1 MQKKEDNL
9 ETYDCKTPARTFEDL
24 LVWKK
29 SHEFVLSVYRFS
41 SSFPKHEL
49 YGLTTQ
55 MRRAAVSASANIA
68 EGFKKRSKFDK
79 ARFMNIAQGSI
90 EESRY
95 YLILSKDLGYGETKH
110 LMNKLAEVSRI
121 LQVYTK
127 SILSSVS

>member
-9 ETYDCKTPARTFEDL
+9 VMYDCKKPAKTFEDL

-29 SHEFVLSVYRFS
+29 AHEFVLSVYRFS
-41 SSFPKHEL
+41 SSFPKREL
-49 YGLTTQ
+49 YGLTIQ
-55 MRRAAVSASANIA
+55 MRRAAVSISANIA
-68 EGFKKRSKFDK
+68 EGFKKRSKLDK

-95 YLILSKDLGYGETKH
+95 YLILSKDLGYGETKE
-110 LMNKLAEVSRI
+110 LMNKLSDVSRI

-127 SILSSVS
+127 SILASVF